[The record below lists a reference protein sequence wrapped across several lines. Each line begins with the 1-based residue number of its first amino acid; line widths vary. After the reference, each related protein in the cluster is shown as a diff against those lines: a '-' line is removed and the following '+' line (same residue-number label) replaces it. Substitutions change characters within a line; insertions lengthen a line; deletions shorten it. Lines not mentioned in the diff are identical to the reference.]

1 MKNPLLK
8 DLWHYQNGFS
18 EKTICHPSA
27 YHNKDYLK
35 KYKDSIEKNRP
46 INPQGFR
53 SHYDFLDLPEDTF
66 KIGFF
71 GCSITEGVGLC
82 EEHIWIS
89 MFLEEFKN
97 RYNKN
102 AIALNFGKGGC
113 SNNYITWNVEKAFE
127 EVDLDLVCVQFTQ
140 SIRRTFAKPHK
151 SIQSKLPQWLQNLP
165 FVNIIFSDDWGPAR
179 NGNISMQDFNCLR
192 NWICSDENNYL
203 NTIGNIKLTRTFL
216 REKNVPFILNKII
229 DTKSPATGLPDR
241 GEEFNVDINL
251 LRSAAEAANKNG
263 QELSYARALDF
274 NDSIKSGHP
283 GLVYHEEMAKTY
295 LNQYEKIIN
304 IN

>member
-8 DLWHYQNGFS
+8 DLWHYQDGFS

-35 KYKDSIEKNRP
+35 KYKHSIEKNRP

-97 RYNKN
+97 KYNKN

-165 FVNIIFSDDWGPAR
+165 FVNIIFSDDWGPAV
-179 NGNISMQDFNCLR
+179 NGNISMEDFNCLR
-192 NWICSDENNYL
+192 NWMSSIENNYL
-203 NTIGNIKLTRTFL
+203 NTIGNIKLTKSFL
-216 REKNVPFILNKII
+216 NEKKIPFILNKIVEPSDWEVKFDIGI
-229 DTKSPATGLPDR
+229 DTLFS
-241 GEEFNVDINL
+241 
-251 LRSAAEAANKNG
+251 SAIKMKETKD
-263 QELSYARALDF
+263 LSYSKGLDY
-274 NDSIKSGHP
+274 SETLPIGHP